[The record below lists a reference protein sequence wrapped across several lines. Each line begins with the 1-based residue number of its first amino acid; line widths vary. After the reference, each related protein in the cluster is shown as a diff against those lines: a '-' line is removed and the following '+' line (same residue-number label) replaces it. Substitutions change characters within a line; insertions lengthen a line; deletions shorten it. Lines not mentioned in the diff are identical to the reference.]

1 MPNRRGLK
9 PGQNDNWKVVVL
21 AILAAATFWFFNA
34 LNKNYSTRLNYP
46 LEFVF
51 NQDSAIAIE
60 PLPKKVY
67 LDVNGGGWNLLRKT
81 FWLNTSP
88 VRIELKDPTELKY
101 HTQSSLV
108 PILSGQL
115 GGLKLN
121 YVVTDSIFINIDEK
135 VTRKMKVAVD
145 SFRIPLE
152 NDYRLVSKIKLSPDS
167 VLLTG
172 PKSLLNSFGTIAWGK
187 FNQNKIDAD
196 FDADI
201 SIELPDNGLI
211 TPNIGRIN
219 VQFEVDKYIQHSLTV
234 PLEKLRFP
242 SEENIDLQD
251 TVILLTM
258 KIRESK
264 ISELNPSDFGVM
276 VDFTARDQSDSTII
290 PSLMY
295 YPDEAY
301 DVELPAQ
308 KIKLN
313 YTN

>member
-1 MPNRRGLK
+1 MPNSRGLK
-9 PGQNDNWKVVVL
+9 PGKNDNWKVVVL

-46 LEFVF
+46 LEIVF
-51 NQDSAIAIE
+51 NQDSAIAID

-88 VRIELKDPTELKY
+88 IRIELEDPTGLKY

-108 PILSGQL
+108 PILSDQL
-115 GGLKLN
+115 GGLTLN

-135 VTRKMKVAVD
+135 VTRKLKVAVD

-152 NDYRLVSKIKLSPDS
+152 KDFRLVTKINVSPDS

-172 PKSLLNSFGTIAWGK
+172 PKSLLGSFGTIAWGK
-187 FNQNKIDAD
+187 FSQSNIDSN
-196 FDADI
+196 FDSEI

-211 TPNIGRIN
+211 TPNVARIN
-219 VQFEVDKYIQHSLTV
+219 VQFEVDKYIRHSLNV

-242 SEENIDLQD
+242 SEENIELQD
-251 TVILLTM
+251 SVILLTM
-258 KIRESK
+258 TVRENN

-276 VDFTARDQSDSTII
+276 VDFTARDQADSTII

-313 YTN
+313 YIN

>member
-9 PGQNDNWKVVVL
+9 PGKNNNWKVVVL

-51 NQDSAIAIE
+51 NQDSAIAID
-60 PLPKKVY
+60 PLPKQVY

-88 VRIELKDPTELKY
+88 VRIELEHPTDLKY
-101 HTQSSLV
+101 YTQSTLV

-115 GGLKLN
+115 GGLRLN
-121 YVVTDSIFINIDEK
+121 YVVKDSIFINIDEK
-135 VTRKMKVAVD
+135 VTRKLKVAVD

-152 NDYRLVSKIKLSPDS
+152 KDFRLVSKISLTPDS

-187 FNQNKIDAD
+187 FSQNKIDSD
-196 FDADI
+196 FDSDI

-211 TPNIGRIN
+211 TPNVGSIN
-219 VQFEVDKYIQHSLTV
+219 VQFEVDKYIQHSLIV

-242 SEENIDLQD
+242 SEEHIDLQD

-258 KIRESK
+258 TVRENK

-276 VDFTARDQSDSTII
+276 VDYTARDKSDSTII

-308 KIKLN
+308 KVKLN
-313 YTN
+313 YIN

>member
-1 MPNRRGLK
+1 MPNSRGLK
-9 PGQNDNWKVVVL
+9 PRKNNNWKVVVL
-21 AILAAATFWFFNA
+21 SILAAATFWFFNA

-46 LEFVF
+46 LEFVY
-51 NQDSAIAIE
+51 NEDSAIAID
-60 PLPKKVY
+60 PLPKQIY

-81 FWLNTSP
+81 FWPNTP
-88 VRIELKDPTELKY
+88 PIRIELKDPTDLKY
-101 HTQSSLV
+101 YTQSSLV

-135 VTRKMKVAVD
+135 ASRKLKVLVD

-152 NDYRLVSKIKLSPDS
+152 KDLRLVSKINLSPDS

-187 FNQNKIDAD
+187 FSQDKIDSN
-196 FDADI
+196 FDSDI

-211 TPNIGRIN
+211 TPNVSRIN
-219 VQFEVDKYIQHSLTV
+219 VQFEVDKYIRYSMTI

-258 KIRESK
+258 TVRENK

-313 YTN
+313 FIN

>member
-1 MPNRRGLK
+1 MPNSRNSK
-9 PGQNDNWKVVVL
+9 PGKSGNWKVVVL

-46 LEFVF
+46 LEFVY

-88 VRIELKDPTELKY
+88 VKIELEDPTEVKY
-101 HTQSSLV
+101 YTQSSLV

-115 GGLKLN
+115 GGLNLN

-135 VTRKMKVAVD
+135 ITKKLKVAVD

-152 NDYRLVSKIKLSPDS
+152 NDYRLVSKINISPDS
-167 VLLTG
+167 ILLTG
-172 PKSLLNSFGTIAWGK
+172 PKSLLNAFGAMAWGK
-187 FNQNKIDAD
+187 FNQDGIDTN
-196 FDADI
+196 FDSFI
-201 SIELPDNGLI
+201 SIELPENGLI
-211 TPNIGRIN
+211 TTNVDNIK
-219 VQFEVDKYIQHSLTV
+219 VQFDVDKYVRHSLVV

-242 SEENIDLQD
+242 SEKNIDLLD
-251 TVILLTM
+251 TVIVLSMTV
-258 KIRESK
+258 RENE
-264 ISELNPSDFGVM
+264 IPGLNPSDFGVM
-276 VDFTARDQSDSTII
+276 VDFTTRDQSDSTII
-290 PSLMY
+290 PALMY

-313 YTN
+313 FTD